1 MTNDPQKS
9 DPSIRAMKSANKP
22 EGSGA
27 ESMERRGGTKGNTE
41 ETHTRRA
48 QDRASV
54 TTGLDRVRARAKERK
69 EEKFTTLLHHVDT
82 DLLRRAYFQLKR
94 KAAPGVDRVTWQA
107 YGEQLEAN
115 LADLHERVH
124 RGAYRAPPSRWV
136 YIEKEDGR
144 KRPLGIASLEDKL
157 LQRAVIEV
165 LNAIYEADFLG
176 FSYGFRPGRSQ
187 HDALDALAYAITT
200 QKVNFILDLDV
211 ERFFDQIN
219 HGWLIEFLKHRIA
232 DRRVLRLIGK
242 WLKAGVM
249 EDAVLVATEE
259 GTPQGGSASPFLANA
274 YLHYCFDLWAERWR
288 RREASGQVTIVR
300 FADDI
305 VCGFEHEADAKR
317 FLEQL
322 RERMGKFSLSL
333 HPEKTRLIEFG
344 RSAAERRAARGE
356 NKPETFNFLGFT
368 HIAGKSRAGRFQ
380 LKRKTRRDRLRRKVD
395 AVRDEEATDARSDR
409 AAGEVSGTGGAWV
422 HPVPRRPGQ
431 LQAGQ
436 CVPQRGGEA
445 LEARV
450 DTAQPEG
457 QDHVGADNDPG
468 RALAAPRPHPP
479 SLARCPLSRQ
489 TPEVGAECLNQAR
502 SDLCGGCRVT
512 GIPTAIQVC
521 SLHLRP
527 RSIHRSEW
535 A

>member
-9 DPSIRAMKSANKP
+9 DPSVRAMKSANKP

-27 ESMERRGGTKGNTE
+27 ESMEQRGGTKGNTE

-48 QDRASV
+48 QDRVSV
-54 TTGLDRVRARAKERK
+54 TTGLDRVRERAKERK

-124 RGAYRAPPSRWV
+124 RGAYRAPPSRRV

-144 KRPLGIASLEDKL
+144 KRPLGISSLEDKL

-200 QKVNFILDLDV
+200 RKVNFILDLDV
-211 ERFFDQIN
+211 ERFFDKIN

-288 RREASGQVTIVR
+288 RREASGQVAIVR

-356 NKPETFNFLGFT
+356 SKPETFNFLGFT

-395 AVRDEEATDARSDR
+395 AVRDELKRRMHDPIVQQGKYLGQVVRGFIQYHGVPGNFRRVSAFRNEVVKLWKHVLTRRSQKDTTTWERMLILAGHWLPPARILHPWPDARFLVKHPRWEPSALIR
-409 AAGEVSGTGGAWV
+409 PARIYAGGA
-422 HPVPRRPGQ
+422 G
-431 LQAGQ
+431 
-436 CVPQRGGEA
+436 
-445 LEARV
+445 
-450 DTAQPEG
+450 
-457 QDHVGADNDPG
+457 
-468 RALAAPRPHPP
+468 
-479 SLARCPLSRQ
+479 
-489 TPEVGAECLNQAR
+489 
-502 SDLCGGCRVT
+502 
-512 GIPTAIQVC
+512 
-521 SLHLRP
+521 
-527 RSIHRSEW
+527 
-535 A
+535 